1 VRRVA
6 IATSVSD
13 DVNLDPDAD
22 LLLDALRGVGIDAS
36 MRVWNDRSIK
46 WNDYDLTV
54 IRSTWDYT
62 RDRPGYLDW
71 ARGIERLL
79 NPYPIIE
86 YSTDKHYLRDL
97 AERSHRVVPSTFCD
111 VGEDP
116 QFPVGRFVVKPTVG
130 AGSIDA
136 EKYGPDD
143 HEDATVHVRQLHA
156 SGRDA
161 MIQPYVASIDD
172 DGERALVFIDG
183 SFSHAM
189 TKGAML
195 NTAPDDRDALFRRE
209 QMSVANA
216 EPDAVAFAQAVLNEE
231 LFHGNLYGRVDLV
244 KMYDGWA
251 IMELELVEPSLFL
264 AYDKSAPRKLAE
276 AILARLDWSK
286 SVQEKHSV
294 RSLQGNVTASG
305 FLRSDLNDGGARVW
319 SGDVLTRDTW
329 DV

>member
-22 LLLDALRGVGIDAS
+22 LLLDALRDVGIDAS
-36 MRVWNDRSIK
+36 MCVWNDRSIE

-62 RDRPGYLDW
+62 RDRPRYLDW

-97 AERSHRVVPSTFCD
+97 AERTHRIVPSTFCD

-116 QFPVGRFVVKPTVG
+116 VFPVGHFVVKPTVG

-143 HEDATVHVRQLHA
+143 LGDATSHVRQLHA
-156 SGRDA
+156 GGRDA
-161 MIQPYVASIDD
+161 MIQPYVTSIDD

-231 LFHGNLYGRVDLV
+231 LFHGILYGRVDLV
-244 KMYDGWA
+244 KMSDGWA

-276 AILARLDWSK
+276 AILARLD
-286 SVQEKHSV
+286 
-294 RSLQGNVTASG
+294 
-305 FLRSDLNDGGARVW
+305 
-319 SGDVLTRDTW
+319 
-329 DV
+329 